1 MPKEIKID
9 RENLNGVIV
18 TLKGVMPGNYDSM
31 DRLVNVVNFLE
42 ALMDVSEMDKPEEVI
57 EDGG

>member
-9 RENLNGVIV
+9 REYLNGVIV